1 MDNIQHKLKNL
12 KIKGFRELEFFTKEI
27 PVDLQVLLDKIS
39 ININLNVDFFITEDK
54 KTLSVLSQITYK
66 YPDENKIEKLLYL
79 DSSLDFTS
87 DNFEDFVS
95 MNRDGSFKF
104 NDLMLVNLISITFGT
119 IRGIL
124 IEKNKGLYLS
134 KYILP
139 PVDPNQIL
147 NAKKVKGS

>member
-1 MDNIQHKLKNL
+1 MENTENSLINL
-12 KIKGFRELEFFTKEI
+12 KIKQFRELEFFTKEI
-27 PVDLQVLLDKIS
+27 PEDLQVMLDKTQIS
-39 ININLNVDFFITEDK
+39 VNLNVDFYITNDK
-54 KTLSVLSQITYK
+54 KILSVLSQITYK
-66 YPDENKIEKLLYL
+66 YTHGNIAEKLLYL
-79 DSSLDFTS
+79 DSAMDFTS
-87 DNFEDFVS
+87 DNFEDFVT

-104 NDLMLVNLISITFGT
+104 NDIMLVNLISITFGT